1 MKMQEFQVP
10 KGYFNMGIELI
21 VLDVDGTLTDGK
33 IIYTQSG
40 DEIKSFSVKDG
51 LAIVSWIKLG
61 KQVAII
67 TGRTSKIVERRA
79 KELGIQHFYQGIH
92 NKKEVLENLL
102 KELNLT
108 MKNVASAGDDLNDY
122 TMLKASELAY
132 VPANASRYVKE
143 IAGEVLTANGGEDAI
158 REMIEKLI
166 ILENLEEEYLA
177 LWQ

>member
-1 MKMQEFQVP
+1 
-10 KGYFNMGIELI
+10 MGIELI

-33 IIYTQSG
+33 ITYTQNG

-51 LAIVSWIKLG
+51 LAIASWIKLG

-79 KELGIQHFYQGIH
+79 NELGIQHFYQGIH
-92 NKKEVLENLL
+92 NKQEVLENLL
-102 KELNLT
+102 SELNLT
-108 MKNVASAGDDLNDY
+108 MENVASAGDDLNDY
-122 TMLKASELAY
+122 TMLNASKLSY
-132 VPANASRYVKE
+132 VPADASPHVKA
-143 IAGEVLTANGGEDAI
+143 IADEVLSAKGGDAAI

-166 ILENLEEEYLA
+166 VLENLEEEYLA